1 MKSKKD
7 KVVESGALE
16 QKRNLPIAIVQNY
29 KKLKCEN
36 GAECTLK
43 EAEEEFLVFAEL
55 VQKLKDYR

>member
-1 MKSKKD
+1 MKGKD
-7 KVVESGALE
+7 IESGALE
-16 QKRNLPIAIVQNY
+16 EKRYLPVAIAQNY

-55 VQKLKDYR
+55 VQKLKNYR